1 MEVKF
6 TFPAISDDLS
16 FAVSQ
21 GSMPPDPLAD
31 LHLGTRGILALSSCK
46 IFCCFMK
53 CFTHQA
59 VWSISLFR
67 DLSSIN
73 PFPLL

>member
-1 MEVKF
+1 MEGRS

-16 FAVSQ
+16 FAVSR

-31 LHLGTRGILALSSCK
+31 LHLGTGGILALSSCK
-46 IFCCFMK
+46 TFCYFMK

-67 DLSSIN
+67 DPSSIN
-73 PFPLL
+73 PLPLL